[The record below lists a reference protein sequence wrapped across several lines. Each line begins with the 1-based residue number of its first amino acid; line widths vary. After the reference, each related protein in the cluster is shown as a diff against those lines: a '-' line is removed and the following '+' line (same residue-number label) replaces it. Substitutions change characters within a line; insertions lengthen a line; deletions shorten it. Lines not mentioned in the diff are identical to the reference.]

1 MTMLSK
7 FITKINDMK
16 SWMFSS
22 FFYVFKEWQQWH
34 LESTYQF
41 FGLQFVPVSY
51 KTLNIAC

>member
-1 MTMLSK
+1 MLSK
-7 FITKINDMK
+7 SITKINDMK

-22 FFYVFKEWQQWH
+22 FFYVFKGWQQWH
-34 LESTYQF
+34 LKSTYQF